1 MNRRITQMKVAAGL
15 AMVGVGVALATESLG
30 SPPTMTEAAELD
42 KLAGQ
47 PLDIAPWAYEWRA
60 DVAVQKQPEAYFIPR
75 RLDRMDKVYRTACRE
90 LPRDQLK
97 SIFYDSTDLMN
108 PLLPKPKGELIAG
121 LLWTGRLTDY
131 KVELRWPKGVPIP
144 SPESVEVR
152 DYPTPF
158 GWFGWTVDRILAN
171 PEIAEDGRKWTY
183 KSAPGGRM
191 NSAYNVRVP
200 AATEMVAVFCTEK
213 PGGKPAVPAIGV
225 TSPEVGSWSRM
236 RLEIEWGFQS
246 RKSLQPFD
254 GRIEPSFAMVGE
266 VAPLPGDKGTTI
278 TRSGWRS
285 QAGDGARRGVTVEVL
300 YAPQAKLALDSR
312 ITIWTKSTGFTFRIT
327 DLEKG
332 PIYIPCHDVLIVKA
346 GSGIIA
352 KQFVKDLAA
361 KNLKSVRQMTREHPE
376 AASWD
381 QLMQEVRFWTCPEKP
396 EVAPFPHVQDPV
408 MRVQVPDQKWTDAWR
423 ANSAQLQGPHLW
435 GTLAFE
441 VGRVARDMELIG
453 LHPEADR
460 VYELFLGNP
469 GTRSDGDF
477 VDGDGAL
484 EVARGMRHDMGYSHE
499 GTHAST
505 GRLLL
510 AMSERYFLTGDK
522 EWFLK
527 NRARL
532 QAAADWIIRQRTQYL
547 KEIPNRND
555 LLVAGLMPP
564 QMLGDYFLPACDWR
578 WYYAANALDLQGLQ
592 RFADVLME
600 LDPETGRKYQAEA
613 EAFRK
618 DIRRVVERDVTL
630 SPVRLGRDGAY
641 HSFIPRMPYARGLT
655 GPELEAPEFPDTDLF
670 CIQNVLAEPFAA
682 YDPNDVRIADTADML
697 DELGTYAKA
706 AQEKMEQRKTKGL
719 PTDDAWFWT
728 PFLILPKASLN
739 ANTYLLQD
747 DVPNFLRFFGNHYAT
762 VTGSDGRLWEHSHL
776 GQFTKC
782 ETPDNGTAGWFVE
795 NFRNMLV
802 TEEGQ
807 SLWIARG
814 TPRAWLGQG
823 KRIAVGNAPTY
834 FGAVAYEIVSDADN
848 GRIAATVEIPS
859 RRPPARVLVRF
870 RHPRAA
876 PIKSVMV
883 NGQLWTR
890 FNRDKEVIE
899 LMGLTGKV
907 SVAASY

>member
-1 MNRRITQMKVAAGL
+1 M
-15 AMVGVGVALATESLG
+15 
-30 SPPTMTEAAELD
+30 
-42 KLAGQ
+42 
-47 PLDIAPWAYEWRA
+47 
-60 DVAVQKQPEAYFIPR
+60 
-75 RLDRMDKVYRTACRE
+75 
-90 LPRDQLK
+90 
-97 SIFYDSTDLMN
+97 
-108 PLLPKPKGELIAG
+108 
-121 LLWTGRLTDY
+121 
-131 KVELRWPKGVPIP
+131 
-144 SPESVEVR
+144 
-152 DYPTPF
+152 
-158 GWFGWTVDRILAN
+158 
-171 PEIAEDGRKWTY
+171 
-183 KSAPGGRM
+183 
-191 NSAYNVRVP
+191 
-200 AATEMVAVFCTEK
+200 
-213 PGGKPAVPAIGV
+213 
-225 TSPEVGSWSRM
+225 
-236 RLEIEWGFQS
+236 
-246 RKSLQPFD
+246 
-254 GRIEPSFAMVGE
+254 
-266 VAPLPGDKGTTI
+266 
-278 TRSGWRS
+278 
-285 QAGDGARRGVTVEVL
+285 
-300 YAPQAKLALDSR
+300 
-312 ITIWTKSTGFTFRIT
+312 
-327 DLEKG
+327 
-332 PIYIPCHDVLIVKA
+332 
-346 GSGIIA
+346 
-352 KQFVKDLAA
+352 
-361 KNLKSVRQMTREHPE
+361 
-376 AASWD
+376 
-381 QLMQEVRFWTCPEKP
+381 
-396 EVAPFPHVQDPV
+396 
-408 MRVQVPDQKWTDAWR
+408 
-423 ANSAQLQGPHLW
+423 
-435 GTLAFE
+435 
-441 VGRVARDMELIG
+441 
-453 LHPEADR
+453 
-460 VYELFLGNP
+460 
-469 GTRSDGDF
+469 SD
-477 VDGDGAL
+477 
-484 EVARGMRHDMGYSHE
+484 
-499 GTHAST
+499 
-505 GRLLL
+505 
-510 AMSERYFLTGDK
+510 RYFLTGDK

-547 KEIPNRND
+547 KDIPNRKD

-618 DIRRVVERDVTL
+618 DIRRAVERDVAL

-670 CIQNVLAEPFAA
+670 CIQHVLAEPFAA

-697 DELGTYAKA
+697 DELGTYAKP
-706 AQEKMEQRKTKGL
+706 AQEKMEQRKAKGL

-728 PFLILPKASLN
+728 PFLILPKASIN

-802 TEEGQ
+802 MEEGQ

-823 KRIAVGNAPTY
+823 KRTAVGNAPTY

-907 SVAASY
+907 SLAASY